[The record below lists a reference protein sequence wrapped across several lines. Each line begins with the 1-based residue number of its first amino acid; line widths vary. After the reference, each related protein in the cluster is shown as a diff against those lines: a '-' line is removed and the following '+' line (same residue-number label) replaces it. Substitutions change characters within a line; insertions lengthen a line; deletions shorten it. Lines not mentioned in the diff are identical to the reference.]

1 MEALSHS
8 LLLCAGG
15 DLDSADVVD
24 SLLLAGLD
32 RGVAEAAEK
41 AFAEHRTFLR
51 AAVDASAAEVAPAAA
66 IPHYKDLEW
75 RVQVMRRRCYCRHLN
90 CRSLLLYS
98 TLLFVIVVVILV
110 VLVIV
115 VLAVTP
121 AAKG

>member
-8 LLLCAGG
+8 LVLCAGG

-41 AFAEHRTFLR
+41 AFAEHRSFLR
-51 AAVDASAAEVAPAAA
+51 AAVDASAAEVTPAAA

-75 RVQVMRRRCYCRHLN
+75 RVQVMRRRHCCYWGRRYWGHWACHFRCYC
-90 CRSLLLYS
+90 
-98 TLLFVIVVVILV
+98 
-110 VLVIV
+110 
-115 VLAVTP
+115 
-121 AAKG
+121 